1 MTRRPRSSSSSF
13 STKKFDVFEFNEEDH
28 SIEKVSKRI
37 LRKFQNPSKSRSS
50 PITKYD
56 FLQAF
61 TSGSNCRP
69 VSIDITA
76 DHINLDDEQEEEVS
90 RCSMEEL
97 ADQPLE
103 VVDDDDGREHDD
115 GYDREKI
122 DTQSSIDTPLPLS
135 ADKEISGCG
144 DFVESDFDSKNQ
156 SLGVASDDDDDASQ
170 MSSSSTSSS
179 NPPEDE
185 VDFGDQ
191 LVEHDDSAAF
201 VIGAKNLILA
211 FKRLFLRPVDI
222 PDKANWF
229 FHVQN
234 VEEKVV
240 DVIPDFIQFED
251 LYSTRSQ
258 LTFSCNSLKLEG
270 STSNGTRETL
280 KIEWPTEDIIKIES
294 CWFENIE
301 TALINLLLKSK
312 DCSEAG
318 NTNQNPDFKLLKF
331 AVYDS
336 FWYKAEEAIK
346 LLDTRYTDIW
356 STLFDIN
363 VDNSGNISALGQHY
377 FFSQNRYFPNFD
389 EAFDEVIYPKGEPD
403 AVSISKRDVELLQ
416 PQTFINDT
424 IIDFYIKY
432 LKNKLPT
439 DEQDRFH
446 FFNSFFFRKLAD
458 LDKDPASA
466 CDGRAAFQRVRKWT
480 RKVNLFEKDYI
491 LIPINYSL
499 HWSLIAICHPG
510 EVTCY
515 QDEEMNESSKIP
527 CILHMDSLQGTHKG
541 LKNIFQSYLCEEWK
555 ERHGNVVDDVSS
567 KFLHMRFI
575 SLELPQQDNL
585 YDCGLFLLHYVE
597 RFLEEAPVNFNP
609 FMITKFSDFLSSN
622 WFPPPE
628 ASLKRSHIQ
637 NLIYDI
643 FENNSLQARPTDCL
657 DKGLPSEDPAIVVQT
672 KVEEDSLTGCSY
684 SDLWCVKSPLNSS
697 AELETADIQY
707 PTASPGRVSPCMGGP
722 AVVSKDW
729 RVISRSDCLQMSA
742 CHKRGFLSP
751 LKEIDECSEET
762 AVSVEREKS
771 QLVYDFPSTSYVR
784 KDHGASELSEHGLS
798 VNFMKSV
805 DDHSLSRT
813 CARLSSFPLN
823 TSTHE
828 NQLLK
833 KIDVEDK
840 TVVDYPSTSGQELT
854 DYVVP
859 DSPAA
864 NDVVSFLSHSSF
876 LEYMN
881 SLTTHQILDSTQ
893 KRSLE
898 EDTIVNKEKAVTFES
913 DGEVT
918 KRPNPMNAY
927 VVPDS
932 PGADDAD
939 MIIIVESPSSVRE
952 YEPDAKRPKLTNKD
966 GAPRR
971 MLTRS
976 MLKGACVL

>member
-50 PITKYD
+50 SITKYD

-61 TSGSNCRP
+61 ASGSNCRP

-76 DHINLDDEQEEEVS
+76 DHIDLDDEQEEEVT
-90 RCSMEEL
+90 RCSVEKL

-144 DFVESDFDSKNQ
+144 DFVESDFDWKNQ

-185 VDFGDQ
+185 VDFRDQ

-201 VIGAKNLILA
+201 VI
-211 FKRLFLRPVDI
+211 
-222 PDKANWF
+222 
-229 FHVQN
+229 N

-312 DCSEAG
+312 DYSEAG
-318 NTNQNPDFKLLKF
+318 NTNQNPVYADFKLLKF

-491 LIPINYSL
+491 LIPINYSF

-697 AELETADIQY
+697 TELETADIQY

-784 KDHGASELSEHGLS
+784 KDHGASESSEHGLS
-798 VNFMKSV
+798 VNFMKAV

-833 KIDVEDK
+833 KIDESKVEDK
-840 TVVDYPSTSGQELT
+840 TVVDYPSTSGEELT

-864 NDVVSFLSHSSF
+864 NDA
-876 LEYMN
+876 
-881 SLTTHQILDSTQ
+881 D

-913 DGEVT
+913 DEDA

-927 VVPDS
+927 VIPDS
-932 PGADDAD
+932 PEADDGHDAD
-939 MIIIVESPSSVRE
+939 MIIIVDSPSSFRE
-952 YEPDAKRPKLTNKD
+952 YEPDAKRPKLMNQD

-971 MLTRS
+971 MLTRR

>member
-13 STKKFDVFEFNEEDH
+13 STKKFDVFEFNDEDH

-50 PITKYD
+50 PVTKYD

-61 TSGSNCRP
+61 ASGSNCRP

-76 DHINLDDEQEEEVS
+76 DHINLDDEQEEEVT
-90 RCSMEEL
+90 RCSAEEL

-103 VVDDDDGREHDD
+103 VVIEVVDDDDGRGHDD

-122 DTQSSIDTPLPLS
+122 DTQSLIDTPLPLS
-135 ADKEISGCG
+135 ADKEISGCS
-144 DFVESDFDSKNQ
+144 DFVESDFDSKNR
-156 SLGVASDDDDDASQ
+156 SLGVASDDDDDDASQ
-170 MSSSSTSSS
+170 MSYSSTSSS

-201 VIGAKNLILA
+201 VI
-211 FKRLFLRPVDI
+211 
-222 PDKANWF
+222 
-229 FHVQN
+229 N

-251 LYSTRSQ
+251 LYSTRSK

-312 DCSEAG
+312 DYSEDG
-318 NTNQNPDFKLLKF
+318 NRNQNP
-331 AVYDS
+331 VYDS

-356 STLFDIN
+356 STHFNID
-363 VDNSGNISALGQHY
+363 VDNSGSISALGQHY

-609 FMITKFSDFLSSN
+609 FMITKFSDFLTSN

-684 SDLWCVKSPLNSS
+684 SDLWCVKDPLNSS
-697 AELETADIQY
+697 TELETADIQY

-722 AVVSKDW
+722 ALVSKDW

-742 CHKRGFLSP
+742 YHKRGFLSP

-784 KDHGASELSEHGLS
+784 KDHGASESSEHGLS
-798 VNFMKSV
+798 VNFMKAV

-813 CARLSSFPLN
+813 CTRLSSFPMN

-828 NQLLK
+828 DQLLK
-833 KIDVEDK
+833 KNDESKIEDK
-840 TVVDYPSTSGQELT
+840 TIVEYPSTSGEELT

-864 NDVVSFLSHSSF
+864 NDADVSFLSHSSF

-881 SLTTHQILDSTQ
+881 SLTTHQILDFTQ

-898 EDTIVNKEKAVTFES
+898 EDTIVNKEKAVTFQS
-913 DGEVT
+913 DREDA

-932 PGADDAD
+932 PGADDGHDAD
-939 MIIIVESPSSVRE
+939 ISIVESPSSFRE
-952 YEPDAKRPKLTNKD
+952 YEPDAKRPKLMNQD